1 MYQSYKPGRAS
12 VRVVGGMTIME
23 GLALGWLAGMAR
35 ELHSEW
41 GRKEGKS
48 AVARVNG
55 ALSQAKSLDGVKR
68 A

>member
-1 MYQSYKPGRAS
+1 
-12 VRVVGGMTIME
+12 ME